1 VPQWEVDVPLFEYKG
16 KTLAGT
22 AVAGE
27 LRAKNRAELD
37 RVLRRKRIILSG
49 VNKKPSEIKIRI
61 GTGIKR
67 IEISRF
73 TRQFATMI
81 GAGLPM
87 VQCLDILSKQME
99 SAEMRRIVGEVRES
113 VSSGS
118 TLAEGLAKHKKIFD
132 ELFVNMVEAGEIGG
146 ALDTILVRLANY
158 REKADALI
166 RKVRGALVYPAVIV
180 VVATGVTFA
189 MLTWIVP
196 VFAKMFTGLG
206 AELPMPTQVIL
217 AISHFLRD
225 NLGKMALAVVLLVV
239 GFRFMLR
246 SEKGRLYYDTFMLR
260 APLIGTLIRKS
271 AVSRFTRT
279 LGTLISSGVSILEA
293 LEITA
298 KTAGNK
304 VIQNAIRRSVLA
316 IAEGDTIT
324 GPLVQTGVFP
334 PMVTQMISVGE
345 KTGGLDDMLSKIADF
360 YDEEVDAAV
369 SALTSIIEPVIIV
382 LMGVVIGGIMIAMY
396 LPMFDIIGKIQ

>member
-1 VPQWEVDVPLFEYKG
+1 MPLFEYKG

-27 LRAKNRAELD
+27 LRAKSRTDLERA
-37 RVLRRKRIILSG
+37 LRRKKIIISN
-49 VNKKPSEIKIRI
+49 VSKKPSQLKFRF
-61 GTGIKR
+61 GTGVKKV
-67 IEISRF
+67 EISRF

-87 VQCLDILSKQME
+87 VQCLDILSKQMD
-99 SAEMRRIVGEVRES
+99 SAEMRRVIGQVKES

-132 ELFVNMVEAGEIGG
+132 DLFVNMVEAGEVGG

-158 REKADALI
+158 REKADALV
-166 RKVRGALVYPAVIV
+166 RKVRGALVYPTVIV
-180 VVATGVTFA
+180 IVAVSVTFV

-196 VFAKMFTGLG
+196 VFAKMFAGLG
-206 AELPMPTQVIL
+206 AELPMPTQIVLSISGFLQNNIGKIFLGLIVL
-217 AISHFLRD
+217 AIAFR
-225 NLGKMALAVVLLVV
+225 MAL
-239 GFRFMLR
+239 RTD
-246 SEKGRLYYDTFMLR
+246 KGRLNFDRFMLR
-260 APLIGTLIRKS
+260 APLIGTLVRKS
-271 AVSRFTRT
+271 AISRFTRT
-279 LGTLISSGVSILEA
+279 LGTLISSGVSILDA

-298 KTAGNK
+298 KTAGNR
-304 VIQNAIRRSVLA
+304 VIHDAIRRSVVA

-324 GPLVQTGVFP
+324 APLVQTGVFP

-345 KTGGLDDMLSKIADF
+345 KTGGLDDMLGKIADF

-382 LMGVVIGGIMIAMY
+382 FMGVMIGGILIAMY
-396 LPMFDIIGKIQ
+396 LPMFDIIGKIK